1 MIDGS
6 LVLIT
11 SNLAQAAGAVVL
23 ALALM
28 GFYRL
33 YRRNYL
39 LTWALSW
46 WAFCLSLLGNSAS
59 LYLLE
64 RMPPEAP
71 ERIAGSIV
79 GLAGTYW
86 QAAWLLLGTH
96 EMLTDRRLPRQ
107 ARLGILAALLA
118 VASAFILGTVAS
130 TPAESFFIRV
140 GIRTLFLGLGFAA
153 AGYGIW
159 RFRPRTPGLG
169 RRMVAATFVLFGLQ
183 QLHYFGIV
191 MARIINP
198 AAFSY
203 AALLTPFDFLL
214 QTLMGISMVV
224 SLFEEERQRVLAA
237 GERIEH
243 LFYHDSL
250 TDLPNRSLLLQHLE
264 AVIARA
270 ARRNERVAVLFL
282 DLDRFKVINESL
294 GRGYADELLSSI
306 ADRLRRNLRSTD
318 LVARLA
324 ADEFAVLLP
333 NVESEAEIVR
343 VAEKLLGVV
352 RRPFALQGRELYVT
366 ASVGISR
373 YPEDGADAEELL
385 KKSDVAMFQA
395 KALSRDHYQIYVP
408 SMDADSRER
417 LALESD
423 LRKALAN
430 GELVLF
436 YQPVLDARSRAVE
449 GVEALLRW
457 QHPERGLL
465 GPAHFLWMAEVSGLS
480 NALDLWVLRT
490 ACTEIQSWRQ
500 DGVPPLRLAVNL
512 SARSFQR
519 PDLVD
524 RIKDVLAD
532 TGLPAHRLAV
542 EVTETLAMQ
551 NAEGTLAVL
560 GGLKELGVLI
570 AIDDFGTGYSSLSY
584 LTTFPIDTLK
594 VDRSFVQALG
604 TARGGNEIAAAV
616 IALAESLEIGV
627 VAEGVEREEQWE
639 ILKHLGCGK
648 VQGYL
653 FSRPLPPADCR
664 RFVLE
669 ATPAGAPLLSAS
681 PQLAT

>member
-6 LVLIT
+6 QVLIT

-23 ALALM
+23 ALALTA
-28 GFYRL
+28 FYRL
-33 YRRNYL
+33 YRRPYL
-39 LTWALSW
+39 LTWAFSW
-46 WAFCLSLLGNSAS
+46 WAFCLALLGNSVS
-59 LYLLE
+59 IYLLQ
-64 RMPPEAP
+64 RLPPEALA
-71 ERIAGSIV
+71 RIMPSIV

-96 EMLTDRRLPRQ
+96 EMITERRLPRRT
-107 ARLGILAALLA
+107 RLGILAALLA
-118 VASAFILGTVAS
+118 VAAAFILGTVAS
-130 TPAESFFIRV
+130 TPAQSFFVRV

-153 AGYGIW
+153 ASYGIW
-159 RFRPRTPGLG
+159 RYHPRTPGLG
-169 RRMVAATFVLFGLQ
+169 RLMVSGAFLLFGLH
-183 QLHYFGIV
+183 QLHYFVIV
-191 MARIINP
+191 MAQIVSP
-198 AAFSY
+198 ASFSY
-203 AALLTPFDFLL
+203 AALMTPFDFLL
-214 QTLMGISMVV
+214 HTLMGISMVV
-224 SLFEEERQRVLAA
+224 SLLEEERQRVLVAS
-237 GERIEH
+237 ERIEH
-243 LFYHDSL
+243 LSYHDSL
-250 TDLPNRSLLLQHLE
+250 TDLPNRNLLLQHLA
-264 AVIARA
+264 AVLDRA
-270 ARRNERVAVLFL
+270 GRRGERVAVLFL
-282 DLDRFKVINESL
+282 DLDRFKLINESL
-294 GRGYADELLSSI
+294 GRGYADELLNSI

-333 NVESEAEIVR
+333 NIESEAEIVR

-366 ASVGISR
+366 ASLGISR
-373 YPEDGADAEELL
+373 YPEDGPDPEELL
-385 KKSDVAMFQA
+385 KKSDIAMYQA
-395 KALSRDHYQIYVP
+395 KAVSRDHYQIYVP

-423 LRKALAN
+423 LRKALAH
-430 GELVLF
+430 GELVLY

-465 GPAHFLWMAEVSGLS
+465 GPAHFLWLAEVSGLS
-480 NALDLWVLRT
+480 NTLDLWVLRT
-490 ACTEIQSWRQ
+490 ACAEIQGWRQ
-500 DGVPPLRLAVNL
+500 GGVPPLRLAVNL

-524 RIKDVLAD
+524 RIKDVLAE
-532 TGLPAHRLAV
+532 TGLPAPLL
-542 EVTETLAMQ
+542 ELEITETLAMQ

-560 GGLKELGVLI
+560 GGLKELGVRI

-604 TARGGNEIAAAV
+604 TARGSNEIAAAV

-653 FSRPLPPADCR
+653 FSRPLPAMDCR
-664 RFVLE
+664 SFVLE
-669 ATPAGAPLLSAS
+669 SQPTAPLLSAA